1 MKVSPVE
8 KLGGIYIGRL
18 TVFKIEL
25 IPCNEETIGVEG
37 PAREIFPMEP
47 EPVRHRVS
55 MPSDRL
61 RICLVEDDN
70 WLRAE
75 LEQAVRAVPD
85 FEFAGSFPS
94 AEAALE
100 GIATLDPGLVLMDI
114 NLPGINGVECLRRL
128 KADHPQLQVLIL
140 TVYEQSDLI
149 FDSLLAGAN
158 GYLLKRTST
167 LEIIE
172 SIRQVHEGGA
182 PMTASIARRVVQYFH
197 KAGSQSSECGKLSPR
212 EREVLELLARGDAY
226 KQIAERLNVGLET
239 IRMHIKH
246 IYSKLSVHSRGEA
259 VAKFRGWP

>member
-1 MKVSPVE
+1 MNVQ
-8 KLGGIYIGRL
+8 
-18 TVFKIEL
+18 TH
-25 IPCNEETIGVEG
+25 
-37 PAREIFPMEP
+37 P
-47 EPVRHRVS
+47 ESKNLRPQQ
-55 MPSDRL
+55 PSDRL

-100 GIATLDPGLVLMDI
+100 GIAALGPGLVLMDI

-128 KADHPQLQVLIL
+128 KADHPQLQVLML

-149 FDSLLAGAN
+149 FDSLLAGAS

-167 LEIIE
+167 PEIIK
-172 SIRQVHEGGA
+172 SIRQVREGGA

-197 KAGSQSSECGKLSPR
+197 QAGIQSSECEKLSPR

-226 KQIAERLNVGLET
+226 KQIADRLNVSLET